1 MKCPNCG
8 SMDVIDNRLPEDK
21 IIQAQCQHCL
31 YEWEQPYEP
40 SNMVIL

>member
-21 IIQAQCQHCL
+21 IIQAQCQYCRH
-31 YEWEQPYEP
+31 EWEQSYDPL
-40 SNMVIL
+40 NMVVS